1 MSEVWARQQEADR
14 IAHGPKWEAGAV
26 LTTTTATTQVRT
38 IHFMRHAEATHNAAF
53 HVQGRAAYKDP
64 QYHDARLTEFGLAQC
79 AAAQTKYNIAT
90 HLVPDI
96 ELVLVSPC
104 TRATQTALE
113 CFGGVLTDKK
123 DAVPFIALECLRE
136 KAGQHPC
143 DNRRAVSV
151 LRHAFPAIDYSQM
164 DEDADVYGEMTLG
177 VEHRETN
184 AMITQRT
191 HDFFDWLHT
200 RNETNIVVVTHSAF
214 LSCLFNHV
222 VQCTSDV
229 SNWFEN
235 CELRTTHFTITKNEA
250 SKETVPE

>member
-1 MSEVWARQQEADR
+1 MRYNTRVFLIPVVTFLSFRC
-14 IAHGPKWEAGAV
+14 
-26 LTTTTATTQVRT
+26 LFFTT
-38 IHFMRHAEATHNAAF
+38 
-53 HVQGRAAYKDP
+53 
-64 QYHDARLTEFGLAQC
+64 QYHDARLTEYGLAQC
-79 AAAQTKYNIAT
+79 AAAQTKYHIDSD
-90 HLVPDI
+90 LLPDI

-123 DAVPFIALECLRE
+123 ETVPFIALECLRE

-143 DNRRAVSV
+143 DNRRAVSL
-151 LRHAFPAIDYSQM
+151 LRHDFPAIDYSQM
-164 DEDADVYGEMTLG
+164 EEDADVYGEITLG
-177 VEHRETN
+177 LEHRETN
-184 AMITQRT
+184 DMITQRT

-250 SKETVPE
+250 STNDRSETKTPKV